1 MSVSWKMRLRKCSRE
16 KDAQEMWQLNT
27 MHDSELNPGLIGNK
41 TAIRNVTGVIRE
53 IGMWTIY

>member
-1 MSVSWKMRLRKCSRE
+1 MRLRKCSRE